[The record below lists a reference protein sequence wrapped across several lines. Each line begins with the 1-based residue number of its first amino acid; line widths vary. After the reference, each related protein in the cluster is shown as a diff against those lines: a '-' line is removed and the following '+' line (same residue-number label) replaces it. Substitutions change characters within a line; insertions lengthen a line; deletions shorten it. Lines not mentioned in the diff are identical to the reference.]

1 MNSSGQN
8 LGVNLLLG
16 SADAAATADT
26 GKSISVPS
34 YNDKLLKN
42 NSFSDYLQDR
52 KSANKSAAR
61 DRNEDSV
68 EVAAASTG
76 SANSAENQ
84 PSKKHLA
91 ADSGSSLPADGS
103 KLPSAQAVK
112 TSTLSLLQN
121 GLSVKAQMANLSL
134 GMAATEN
141 ALVELKD
148 IVSTTVTGTPLTAEI
163 THAYRSSTT
172 TTNTNS
178 AGLSAT
184 ISIPVGK
191 PGWSESVMQRV
202 MWMSSQNISRAE
214 IALNPPE
221 LGPMNI
227 KISST
232 GDQASV
238 VFSSHHGSVRDALDQ
253 GLARLREMMENQGI
267 NLADVDVSD
276 QSAFQQREQ
285 AEVEGA
291 SGESG
296 ADGRLGDDNREQ
308 HGDDS
313 VAMAKPLAL
322 VDQYV

>member
-163 THAYRSSTT
+163 THAYRSSTI
-172 TTNTNS
+172 TNS

-253 GLARLREMMENQGI
+253 DLARLREMMENQGI